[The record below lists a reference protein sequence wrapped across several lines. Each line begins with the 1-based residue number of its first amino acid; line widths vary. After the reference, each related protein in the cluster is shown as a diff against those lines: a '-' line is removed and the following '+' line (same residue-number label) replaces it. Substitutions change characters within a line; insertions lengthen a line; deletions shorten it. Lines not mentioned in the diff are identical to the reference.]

1 MTDTPALIADIGGT
15 HVRFALVSPAGV
27 PGEPTIMR
35 CADYAGPAQA
45 AQAYLASIGAGAR
58 PKRAAFAVAS
68 PITGDVVDLTNS
80 AWHFSI
86 DAVRVELGLERF
98 EVVND
103 FTAVALSVRHLA
115 EADKLKLG
123 GGDAVANAPI
133 AVLGPG
139 TGLGVSALVPDRLGN
154 WTALAAEGG
163 HVTMA
168 ATNDVEDQ
176 ILAWLRKRFD
186 HVSAERIL
194 SGPGLVNLY
203 EAIAALRGRPAA
215 YTTPDAISQRGLDG
229 TCLICHETLEMFFAM
244 LGTVAG
250 NLVLSVGARGGV
262 YIAGGILPRMR
273 QALAQSGF
281 RRRFEDKGRFRDYL
295 APIPTWLVIHPQPAF
310 MGLAGLAR
318 S

>member
-35 CADYAGPAQA
+35 CADYTGPAQA

-139 TGLGVSALVPDRLGN
+139 TGLGVSALVPDRSGN